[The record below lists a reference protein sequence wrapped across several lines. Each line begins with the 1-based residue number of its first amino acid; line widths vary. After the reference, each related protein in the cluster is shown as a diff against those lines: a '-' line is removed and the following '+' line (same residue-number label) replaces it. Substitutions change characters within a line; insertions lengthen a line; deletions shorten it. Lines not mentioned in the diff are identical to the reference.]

1 MLAVIAAAVLFGTT
15 GTAQARGPAG
25 TTPLGGGGAAARHR
39 RHGARCAGSRPR
51 RTPSTTA
58 PRRLSPAHAA
68 RDRAHGDHR
77 SVPGRL
83 STALL
88 PQHRAK
94 RRRGRHGDRARIG
107 AGAGGRPRGRADPPH
122 PSSHVDGGGGH
133 GTGIGG
139 RGDPDAAVLGPVLAR
154 RHLGGRDGGVA
165 RPRHTIAVAYTL
177 FTWGLERLSAAT
189 SATLTLAE
197 PLTASL
203 LGIAVL
209 GERLTATAAAGLI
222 VLAGG
227 LLVLAWGS
235 RR

>member
-1 MLAVIAAAVLFGTT
+1 M
-15 GTAQARGPAG
+15 
-25 TTPLGGGGAAARHR
+25 
-39 RHGARCAGSRPR
+39 
-51 RTPSTTA
+51 
-58 PRRLSPAHAA
+58 
-68 RDRAHGDHR
+68 
-77 SVPGRL
+77 
-83 STALL
+83 
-88 PQHRAK
+88 
-94 RRRGRHGDRARIG
+94 
-107 AGAGGRPRGRADPPH
+107 
-122 PSSHVDGGGGH
+122 
-133 GTGIGG
+133 
-139 RGDPDAAVLGPVLAR
+139 
-154 RHLGGRDGGVA
+154 A